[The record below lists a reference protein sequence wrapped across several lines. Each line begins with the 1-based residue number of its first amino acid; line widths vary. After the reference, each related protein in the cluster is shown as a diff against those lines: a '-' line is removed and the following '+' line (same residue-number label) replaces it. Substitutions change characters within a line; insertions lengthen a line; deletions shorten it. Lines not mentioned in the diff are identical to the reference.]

1 MKKCAFFIV
10 LILSLLG
17 SATAQQSGLDLT
29 ESSKREVLKQHK
41 ANKNYRYGKKGYFG
55 NASFTFTDFGAFLDD
70 EGWLIDKPHYG
81 VDIINGYSFN
91 PYLDL
96 GIGLGAHYQ
105 PSKDKTEQYIM
116 LPAYLYLRYNVLDR
130 RVSPY
135 LAAKAGWAGVVYRE
149 KSGEQV
155 GKFNKWG
162 GSTYTNL
169 EVGAMVRLRDGKAI
183 NVGVGM
189 PWYFVPLLA
198 TGISVNVGF
207 TW

>member
-1 MKKCAFFIV
+1 MKRFLTL
-10 LILSLLG
+10 LIALAVAISANANSFEVSSSEKG
-17 SATAQQSGLDLT
+17 SVKPKK
-29 ESSKREVLKQHK
+29 EYK
-41 ANKNYRYGKKGYFG
+41 YGKKGYFG
-55 NASFTFTDFGAFLDD
+55 NASFTFSDFGAFLDD

-81 VDIINGYSFN
+81 VDVINGYSFN

-96 GIGLGAHYQ
+96 GVGLGAHFQ

-116 LPAYLYLRYNVLDR
+116 MPLYLYFRYNILDR

-135 LAAKAGWAGVVYRE
+135 LALKAGWAGVVYRE
-149 KSGEQV
+149 KDGDYV
-155 GKFNKWG
+155 GKFNQWG
-162 GSTYTNL
+162 GSTYTNF
-169 EVGAMVRLRDGKAI
+169 EAGALVRFKGGKSL

-189 PWYFVPLLA
+189 PWYFIPLLA